1 MFSRLISPYRRQL
14 SVRLTVNY
22 TVLLLCLFVLVFGF
36 FLSRLN
42 SKLLKDIDRLLYDEA
57 RELMQEISDNTDMS
71 AACSNFADTVS
82 RRKKSPIYFRL
93 LDARGV
99 ELYSV
104 AAVIKKKSA
113 RELIYPALSPKSKS
127 FYTFAVPGHSPFRC
141 YQETFTSNGRAGE
154 YLLQIVTSTKPARKT
169 IKQMQKTMLLALPM
183 LLLLSLL
190 IGLNASRRPFV
201 IMRHMNT
208 VTRRI
213 TAANMHERLPVPEIE
228 SEVRELTE
236 TINDML
242 DRLEATFNEVRQFT
256 ADVAHEL
263 RNPLCAVQ
271 GEMQVVLS
279 RERSAE
285 EYRET
290 VTETLVRINALIKIV
305 KDLFLISRFDN
316 QKVVLE
322 KERIDFADLVRDLYE
337 FFEPVAREKQIA
349 FTIRTCDHANVVAD
363 RTHMQQLVSNLV
375 DNALK
380 FTPAGESVT
389 LHLEECSEELLL
401 HIEDTGIGIS
411 AEDMPHIFQR
421 FYQADKVRS
430 GMQGGSGLGLQ
441 ICKRIAEAHGGAITV
456 HAHEHKGVTF
466 TLRIPRDPQQQ
477 TGMREEPV

>member
-1 MFSRLISPYRRQL
+1 MMKPASW
-14 SVRLTVNY
+14 
-22 TVLLLCLFVLVFGF
+22 
-36 FLSRLN
+36 
-42 SKLLKDIDRLLYDEA
+42 
-57 RELMQEISDNTDMS
+57 MQEISEDEDMS
-71 AACSNFADTVS
+71 AACSRFADTVS
-82 RRKKSPIYFRL
+82 RRKHSPIYFRL
-93 LDARGV
+93 LDARGF

-104 AAVIKKKSA
+104 AAVVKKKPA
-113 RELIYPALSPKSKS
+113 EQLTYPALRPKNRS
-127 FYTFAVPGHSPFRC
+127 FYNFTVPGRSPFRC

-154 YLLQIVTSTKPARKT
+154 YLLQIITPTKPIRKT
-169 IKQMQKTMLLALPM
+169 IHHMQGTMLLALPV
-183 LLLLSLL
+183 LLVLSLL
-190 IGLNASRRPFV
+190 IGVSASRRPFV

-213 TAANMHERLPVPEIE
+213 TAENMHERLPVPEIE

-242 DRLEATFNEVRQFT
+242 DRLESAFNEVRQFT

-290 VTETLVRINALIKIV
+290 VAETLIRINTLIKIV
-305 KDLFLISRFDN
+305 NDLFLISRFDN

-322 KERIDFADLVRDLYE
+322 KEIVDFADLVRDLYE
-337 FFEPVAREKQIA
+337 FFEPAAREKQLT
-349 FTIRTCDHANVVAD
+349 FTMRTCEHVNAVVD

-389 LHLEECSEELLL
+389 LHLEQRSGELLL
-401 HIEDTGIGIS
+401 HVEDTGVGIS
-411 AEDMPHIFQR
+411 TEDMPYIFQR
-421 FYQADKVRS
+421 FYQADKTRS

-456 HAHEHKGVTF
+456 RAREHKGVIF
-466 TLRIPRDPQQQ
+466 TLRIPCEPQQQ
-477 TGMREEPV
+477 TGVRKEL

>member
-1 MFSRLISPYRRQL
+1 MFSRLINPYRRRL
-14 SVRLTVNY
+14 SFRLTVNY
-22 TVLLLCLFVLVFGF
+22 TLLLLCLFVLVCGF

-57 RELMQEISDNTDMS
+57 RELTQEISADEEISTV
-71 AACSNFADTVS
+71 CSRFADTVS
-82 RRKKSPIYFRL
+82 RRKHYPLYFRL

-104 AAVIKKKSA
+104 AAVIKKKA
-113 RELIYPALSPKSKS
+113 DAQLVYPALRPKSKS
-127 FYTFAVPGHSPFRC
+127 FYTFSVPGRPPFRC
-141 YQETFTSNGRAGE
+141 YQETFSANGRAEE
-154 YLLQIVTSTKPARKT
+154 YLLQIITPTKSARKT
-169 IKQMQKTMLLALPM
+169 VQQMQKTMLLALP
-183 LLLLSLL
+183 LLLVLSLL
-190 IGLNASRRPFV
+190 IGHSASRRPFV
-201 IMRHMNT
+201 IMRHMNA

-213 TAANMHERLPVPEIE
+213 NAENMQERLPVPDVE

-279 RERSAE
+279 RERPAE

-290 VTETLVRINALIKIV
+290 LAETLVRINTLIKIV
-305 KDLFLISRFDN
+305 NDLFLISRFDN

-322 KERIDFADLVRDLYE
+322 KEPIDFADLVRDLYE
-337 FFEPVAREKQIA
+337 FFEPVAREKQVA
-349 FTIRTCDHANVVAD
+349 FTIKTCEHANAVVD

-389 LHLEECSEELLL
+389 LHLEERFDALLL
-401 HIEDTGIGIS
+401 HIEDTGVGIS
-411 AEDMPHIFQR
+411 AEDLPHIFQR
-421 FYQADKVRS
+421 FYQADKTRS

-456 HAHEHKGVTF
+456 CAHEHKGVTF
-466 TLRIPRDPQQQ
+466 TLRIPRVPHQ

>member
-1 MFSRLISPYRRQL
+1 MR
-14 SVRLTVNY
+14 
-22 TVLLLCLFVLVFGF
+22 
-36 FLSRLN
+36 
-42 SKLLKDIDRLLYDEA
+42 
-57 RELMQEISDNTDMS
+57 
-71 AACSNFADTVS
+71 
-82 RRKKSPIYFRL
+82 
-93 LDARGV
+93 
-99 ELYSV
+99 
-104 AAVIKKKSA
+104 
-113 RELIYPALSPKSKS
+113 
-127 FYTFAVPGHSPFRC
+127 
-141 YQETFTSNGRAGE
+141 
-154 YLLQIVTSTKPARKT
+154 
-169 IKQMQKTMLLALPM
+169 KTMLLALP
-183 LLLLSLL
+183 LLLVLSLL
-190 IGLNASRRPFV
+190 IGLSASRRPFV
-201 IMRHMNT
+201 IMRHMNS

-213 TAANMHERLPVPEIE
+213 TAENMHERLPVPEVE

-290 VTETLVRINALIKIV
+290 VAETLVRINALIKIV
-305 KDLFLISRFDN
+305 NDLFLISRFDN

-337 FFEPVAREKQIA
+337 FFEPVAREKQVA
-349 FTIRTCDHANVVAD
+349 FTIRTCDHANVVVD

-421 FYQADKVRS
+421 FYQADKTRS

-456 HAHEHKGVTF
+456 RAHEHKGVTF

>member
-1 MFSRLISPYRRQL
+1 MFSRLINPYRRRL

-22 TVLLLCLFVLVFGF
+22 TVLLLCLFVLVCGF

-42 SKLLKDIDRLLYDEA
+42 SRLLKDLDRLLYDEA
-57 RELMQEISDNTDMS
+57 RELMQEISEDEDMS
-71 AACSNFADTVS
+71 AACSRFADTVS
-82 RRKKSPIYFRL
+82 RRKHSPIYFRL
-93 LDARGV
+93 LDARGF

-104 AAVIKKKSA
+104 AAVVKKKSSA
-113 RELIYPALSPKSKS
+113 QLTYPALRPKNKS
-127 FYTFAVPGHSPFRC
+127 FYNFPVPGRSPFRC

-154 YLLQIVTSTKPARKT
+154 YLLQIITPTKPVLKT
-169 IKQMQKTMLLALPM
+169 IKQMRDTMLLALPV
-183 LLLLSLL
+183 LLVLSLL
-190 IGLNASRRPFV
+190 IGVNASRRPFV

-213 TAANMHERLPVPEIE
+213 TAENMHERLPVPGIE

-242 DRLEATFNEVRQFT
+242 DRLEAAFNEVRQFT

-290 VTETLVRINALIKIV
+290 VAETLIRINTLIKIV
-305 KDLFLISRFDN
+305 NDLFLISRFDN

-322 KERIDFADLVRDLYE
+322 KEIVDFADLVRDLYE
-337 FFEPVAREKQIA
+337 FFEPAAREKQLT
-349 FTIRTCDHANVVAD
+349 FTMRTCEHANALVD

-389 LHLEECSEELLL
+389 LHLEQRSGELLL
-401 HIEDTGIGIS
+401 HVEDTGVGIS
-411 AEDMPHIFQR
+411 AEDMPYIFQR
-421 FYQADKVRS
+421 FYQADKTRS

-456 HAHEHKGVTF
+456 RASEHKGVIF
-466 TLRIPRDPQQQ
+466 TLRIPCEPQQQ
-477 TGMREEPV
+477 TGVREEL